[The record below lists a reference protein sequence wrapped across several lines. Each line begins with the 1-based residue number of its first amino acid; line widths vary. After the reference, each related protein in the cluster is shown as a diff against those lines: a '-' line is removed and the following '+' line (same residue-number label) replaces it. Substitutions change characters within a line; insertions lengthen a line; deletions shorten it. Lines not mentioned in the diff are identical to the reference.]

1 MRKAGIA
8 LAAIIGILALMTVEY
23 RFIMRNICPYRGAN
37 GTVYLE
43 IFGRF
48 DQYYADPIGE

>member
-8 LAAIIGILALMTVEY
+8 LIAIIGILALMIAEY

>member
-1 MRKAGIA
+1 MRKTAIISA
-8 LAAIIGILALMTVEY
+8 IIIGILALMFAEY
-23 RFIMRNICPYRGAN
+23 CFIMRNICPYRGAN